1 MNRGIVLM
9 NLGSPDSASVRD
21 VRKYLHQFLMD
32 ERVIDIP
39 YLSRFFLVH
48 AVIAPFRAPKSAAL
62 YKSIWTREGS
72 PLIAISNRLRKLL
85 QQDREDDLIVI
96 SMRYGKPSVEDAFNR
111 LQTAGVGEV
120 VLLPLYPH
128 YAMSSYETAVVDA
141 MDVYSKKG
149 YSFGI
154 STIKPYYDNEKFL
167 NALGESIRPYLTEE
181 YDHVLFSYHGI
192 PERHVINSDPTG
204 SHCLKSPDCC
214 TTPSTAHK
222 TCYRHQC
229 HFTTQAMAAQL
240 QLRPNTYSTSFQSRL
255 GRDPW
260 LQPYTA
266 ELLPKLPAMGIKKLV
281 VVCPAFSAD
290 CLETLEE
297 MDVEGKNLFLQA
309 GGESFVRVP
318 CLNTNQLWIDT
329 IQSWLDDIAAGNREM
344 IAG

>member
-1 MNRGIVLM
+1 M
-9 NLGSPDSASVRD
+9 NLGSPASPGVRD
-21 VRKYLHQFLMD
+21 VRKYLQQFLMD

-39 YLSRFFLVH
+39 YLSRFFLVN

-72 PLIAISNRLRKLL
+72 PLIAISNRLR
-85 QQDREDDLIVI
+85 QQVQEGREDDMIVT
-96 SMRYGKPSVEDAFNR
+96 SMRYGQPDMEDAFNK
-111 LQTAGVGEV
+111 LQAAGIKEV

-128 YAMSSYETAVVDA
+128 YAMSSYETAVADA
-141 MDVYSKKG
+141 MEVFKKKG
-149 YSFGI
+149 YSFRI

-167 NALGESIRPYLTEE
+167 NALAASIRPYLNEE

-192 PERHVINSDPTG
+192 PERHVKKSDPTG
-204 SHCLKSPDCC
+204 SHCLQSPDCC
-214 TTPSTAHK
+214 DTPSTAHK
-222 TCYRHQC
+222 SCYRHQC
-229 HFTTQAMAAQL
+229 RFTTQAMAAQL
-240 QLRPNTYSTSFQSRL
+240 QLRPESYSTSFQSRL

-297 MDVEGKNLFLQA
+297 MDVEGAQLFLQA

-318 CLNTNQLWIDT
+318 CLNIDQLWIDA
-329 IQSWLDDIAAGNREM
+329 IQSWLDDSAAGNREM